1 MPDPGNVKINKASL
15 RTQSFR
21 ERGNSFKSGSTR
33 MAWRLAFPKLVYG
46 NTILNFLFILE
57 SSGESEKRM
66 AWDWNTG
73 IVLTIESISTDI
85 FYLTIEC
92 TY

>member
-1 MPDPGNVKINKASL
+1 MQEMAE
-15 RTQSFR
+15 QSAIWSIMSCITPSR
-21 ERGNSFKSGSTR
+21 
-33 MAWRLAFPKLVYG
+33 P
-46 NTILNFLFILE
+46 ILNFLFILE